1 MTEVS
6 PKHTES
12 PSRDVRL
19 HSRTHVFVLATLYSD
34 AGSGAVHVRNMSSTG
49 ALIEG
54 SDLPKSGTSIH
65 LKRGSLR
72 ITGRI
77 VWVDGRKAGL
87 AFSSAVY
94 VADWMSRQPSLHQQ
108 RVDDAV
114 RTVKLG
120 TALRLSTEIEPIVAS
135 QCSVRDELEK
145 LKSELAT
152 LENGL
157 IQDPML
163 VASHPEI
170 QSLDISLQRIDRIL
184 SELDR

>member
-1 MTEVS
+1 M
-6 PKHTES
+6 
-12 PSRDVRL
+12 

-94 VADWMSRQPSLHQQ
+94 VADWMSRQPSLHQR

-114 RTVKLG
+114 RIVKLG
-120 TALRLSTEIEPIVAS
+120 TALRLEIEPIVAR
-135 QCSVRDELEK
+135 QCLVRDELEK

-152 LENGL
+152 LENEL
-157 IQDPML
+157 IRDPML

-170 QSLDISLQRIDRIL
+170 QCFDISLQRIDRIL
-184 SELDR
+184 SELDK